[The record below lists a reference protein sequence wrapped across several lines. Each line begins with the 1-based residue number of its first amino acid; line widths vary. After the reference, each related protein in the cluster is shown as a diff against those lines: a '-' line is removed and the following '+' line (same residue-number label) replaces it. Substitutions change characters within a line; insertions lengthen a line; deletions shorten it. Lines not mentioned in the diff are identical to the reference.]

1 MSFRRNQHRRSR
13 SHDRHSRGRSYD
25 QEWSRHASP
34 PRREETTPS
43 HYFERDLR
51 DEMIQ
56 DAYNQRSI
64 SPAGFVEDND
74 WHKSHSPEDFSNQNY
89 IHGSRSPDH
98 HMRHSDRSEPRRH
111 DGYIEQDYRHDRL
124 DAISPD
130 RYNEQEHRPRF
141 RSPGRNNEQ
150 DCRQDPLGQDRY
162 NEQEHRSRSRS
173 PGHYIEQDYRQDAI
187 SPERYINNEQEHR
200 PRSRSPGHYIE
211 QDYRQDAISPERYN
225 EQEHRPRS
233 RSPGHYIEQ
242 DYRQDAISPE
252 RYINNEQE
260 HRPRSRSPGHYIE
273 QDYRQ
278 DAISP
283 ERYNEQEH
291 RPRSRSPGHYIE
303 QDYRQDAISP
313 ERYNEQEH
321 RPRSR
326 SPGHFI
332 EQDYRQDAISAEG
345 YNEQA
350 HRPRSRSPGQYHEQD
365 FGFQSKSPEHFT
377 ERDYRSEFRSPD
389 RGFEVNSRHSV
400 DSHVQ
405 HGEQN
410 LSHDRQ
416 IEDFDRRDEH
426 GFIERNS
433 RNEPGVQSLERFVEP
448 DSSLITNRGY
458 RQTSRCS
465 DRGLSKRR
473 DSKSPRQSIRNR
485 RQLRSSSR
493 EVRNTPNRRHRS
505 PDITHT
511 RQSMSS
517 ERRLRLRQG
526 SRSPDRAS
534 GQEFRRHSTSLEKR
548 LGPPVDGRDHLDVDS
563 VWNDRVIR
571 SRSPAILRSDRSPSN
586 EPLISSWGNVIE
598 HADTQW
604 NRPESP
610 GFYNR
615 QSNSPMRLRQEYED
629 QEMDSPIRMVQLY
642 DDQQGDSPKGLEIN
656 LNSPMR
662 VVSCQGDDIMVN
674 INQSPKG
681 NNKSKSRK
689 NSRQDN
695 RLGRILQTS
704 EKNREDRTD
713 RKQNNNHGRLS
724 KGRETRRREP
734 NRANNIQNQR
744 QNQREGSNQRSRSPL
759 GSRGR
764 NKRINE
770 GRRHRSPR
778 QGQIRDQR
786 RTRSPRESQIR
797 DQSRSRT
804 PGQNVNER
812 NETERERNPR
822 QNDSGKDGTI
832 SSRSR
837 NRDLRRDDN
846 RQRNTKTPTGDRR
859 SSDRYHKDNN
869 KREATPACERQETS
883 NEEEDGTDIDLKNL
897 NVMKTIGLGSQT
909 AQWDMVSQTPP
920 LDMTRPPMTPVPYNV
935 PQPTLPLNASVH
947 TSQPPMLNLN
957 PTFQN
962 IQQVRMPF
970 GANISNMAQVQYPTN
985 VVRGN
990 FLPGRM
996 PMVSSTQ
1003 NMQNVRM
1010 AMNSNMLNF
1019 QQMRGQARN
1028 TGHNLLRHRNLQNLQ
1043 QVRLNTAANQ
1053 PQLGFN
1059 ARFNQTPSRSS
1070 FSNTQNTYNPV
1081 SSHINAS
1088 LNPTQARTLP
1098 HNMPVSQPVSQTVSK
1113 SNPQFEHLST
1123 LKTTLATL
1131 LSTSTTVATTGS
1143 NREIKPVSFSIKAST
1158 NNAPPWQLAKTCTPN
1173 TTPVSSRNSRFS
1185 QAAPTPTLA
1194 ISSST
1199 DKSMG
1204 LSNTAIP
1211 SRTSIQT
1218 VTVQNMSEKMST
1230 GALNKSE
1237 ESILEAQLQY
1247 IRQQQEM
1254 GADSGAQK
1262 SSTSSEKEVTTSK
1275 NQTDKSPKFQKDSSE
1290 KSAIIKKKGPAS
1302 SLSLW
1307 TSHYQRQQKN
1317 QKRSSRRKC
1326 NREQIRAK
1334 KDTDTSSNQKIKNQN
1349 KSLKD
1354 KIEDDEK
1361 KGNQTIK
1368 SQNDDQKALNQEIK
1382 MKYVTSQVI
1391 HQSKTNDDSSQNL
1404 PKHGLC
1410 STEKTQQLN
1419 KTPNK
1424 NLPVSS
1430 GSDSQS
1436 TSAQNMK
1443 VKEQTHISCN
1453 KTELSHGKSTN
1464 TGQSFSTGGMYREP
1478 TVSIGN
1484 QSNFV
1489 HPKSVPQPVP
1499 PPSIQTFGY
1508 RLQNVP
1514 NFNKSN
1520 RGEAKKQAQSGYK
1533 KAPEVSTQLQ
1543 LKKLD
1548 QDTKLQ
1554 NQQKSVT
1561 GSSELTTIGSVSQ
1574 RIPKIT
1580 SMTGNVNDTQSKE
1593 EEKMNRDTMD
1603 NVTVEPMDEEPSLGC
1618 KIKRPTVCPIPE
1630 CQFVSWRLKRHA
1642 FSNHLPWIFRDEKW
1656 SSNIAGCGAAIHQL
1670 VIWILGAR
1678 STPEEL
1684 VTMLNESGLMPKN
1697 VEMNQKDYCTL
1708 KKLCEEQDWPVL
1720 ETYTLQPIN
1729 SPACLVHWRALLL
1742 LLIYVSKPRRQR
1754 FREMF
1759 SKDCAEE
1766 MKRKTS
1772 QNQQAV
1778 LNKDNLVPKR
1788 SRVND
1793 IGNKDR
1799 KERSPV
1805 SKRAK
1810 AEHPDIG
1817 KTERRL
1823 DESRSMTGLSANK
1836 SNEQASNRFL
1846 NNDLGSVT
1854 TPIVIDCDTKEQNAK
1869 VSDSSRSIGRT
1880 SSSKSHDQP
1889 KKNMFASGESKSSDS
1904 FRSRSSRSEK
1914 RDYRIKD
1921 ERRRRSPRRGRS
1933 RSREETKIP
1942 LRNTVDT
1949 QRFTLDP
1956 KDAKKSTNF
1965 RSNREAIDT
1974 IKQSEDSSEDEA
1986 RTALEMS
1993 IRSTLLELEKSTEVA
2008 KAAIANQSTSSKH
2021 SLTQQ
2026 LAAFAGQSRTS
2037 TKHMESNRSVP
2048 QESKSSAK
2056 TETASEAFSKRSGL
2070 EASMWSTLKELRKSS
2085 LEGPLKLKLE
2095 DTMKT
2100 VLEEMYK
2107 SKMEDLKKKPR
2118 VDTAMS
2124 SSANEIK
2131 KHTFG
2136 EPSMIKQSEDDSKR
2150 AELEFSMRNALEQ
2163 FCTLLDTS
2171 STKLTGSSSDNQTS
2185 TTMSDQKGSVLVSPR
2200 KEVQGK
2206 STGKLYGVVQ
2216 YAPSPSSD
2224 EGSDFEGMSEES
2236 PLYSPL
2242 SIHDIDEDLEVKSNK
2257 TVVSDAN
2264 SASSVKKPYVKDWN
2278 HKSPW
2283 EIWGEKMSKEA
2294 TKVSDKTPASKTKE
2308 DMWESVK
2315 LSGAKLKY
2323 YLQQDPPVV
2332 LYKDEKDGKW
2342 KIAGNEKEAKKLLS
2356 MGAPP
2361 GGYGPPAGQPGY
2373 GAPPGQP
2380 GYGAPPPGQPGYPG
2394 GQPGYP
2400 AAAPQPGY
2408 GQAPGGYGAGPP
2420 PGIDPSVYQWFLTVD
2435 QDKSGHITAHELQQA
2450 LVNGNWSHFNPE
2462 TCRLMISMF
2471 DRDNSGTIQLHE
2483 FNALWNYIQQ
2493 WKGVFERIDGNRS
2506 GSIEAHELIQAF
2518 QQMGYNLSPQ
2528 FGHIV
2533 ISKFDV
2539 NGRRSLTLDNFIQ
2552 SCVMLKSLTDSFKE
2566 RDPQM
2571 QGTIRMGYEDFMT
2584 TAVFN
2589 KV

>member
-1 MSFRRNQHRRSR
+1 MSSRRDQHCRSR
-13 SHDRHSRGRSYD
+13 SHDRHSRGSYD
-25 QEWSRHASP
+25 HEWRRHDSP

-74 WHKSHSPEDFSNQNY
+74 WHKSHSPKDFSNHNY
-89 IHGSRSPDH
+89 RHGSRSPDH
-98 HMRHSDRSEPRRH
+98 YMRHSDRSKPRRH

-124 DAISPD
+124 DAISLD
-130 RYNEQEHRPRF
+130 RYNEQENRPRS
-141 RSPGRNNEQ
+141 RSPGRNNEPDYRWDALSPDQ
-150 DCRQDPLGQDRY
+150 Y
-162 NEQEHRSRSRS
+162 IEHRPKSRS
-173 PGHYIEQDYRQDAI
+173 PGRNDENDYKHDAI
-187 SPERYINNEQEHR
+187 SPKRYNEQEHR

-211 QDYRQDAISPERYN
+211 QDYRHDAISPDRYNEQAHRPRSRSPGHYIEQDYRHDAVSPECYNEQEHRPRSRSPGHYIEQDYRHDAVSPERYN

-252 RYINNEQE
+252 
-260 HRPRSRSPGHYIE
+260 G
-273 QDYRQ
+273 
-278 DAISP
+278 
-283 ERYNEQEH
+283 YNEQE
-291 RPRSRSPGHYIE
+291 
-303 QDYRQDAISP
+303 
-313 ERYNEQEH
+313 
-321 RPRSR
+321 
-326 SPGHFI
+326 
-332 EQDYRQDAISAEG
+332 
-345 YNEQA
+345 

-365 FGFQSKSPEHFT
+365 YRFQSKSPEHFI

-389 RGFEVNSRHSV
+389 RGFEVDSRHSV
-400 DSHVQ
+400 DSHVL

-410 LSHDRQ
+410 LSYDRQ
-416 IEDFDRRDEH
+416 VEDFDPRDEH

-433 RNEPGVQSLERFVEP
+433 RNEPGVQSPERFVEP
-448 DSSLITNRGY
+448 DSRLITNRGY
-458 RQTSRCS
+458 KQTSRSS

-473 DSKSPRQSIRNR
+473 DSKSPRQSIRNQ
-485 RQLRSSSR
+485 RQLRSPSR
-493 EVRNTPNRRHRS
+493 EVRNRRHSRS
-505 PDITHT
+505 PDITNT

-534 GQEFRRHSTSLEKR
+534 RQEFRRHSTSLEKR

-598 HADTQW
+598 HEDTQW
-604 NRPESP
+604 IRPESP
-610 GFYNR
+610 GFHNR
-615 QSNSPMRLRQEYED
+615 QSDSPMRLRQEYEVPQMD
-629 QEMDSPIRMVQLY
+629 SPIRIRQEYEDLEMDSPIRMVQLY

-681 NNKSKSRK
+681 NKSKNRK
-689 NSRQDN
+689 NSRQDSG
-695 RLGRILQTS
+695 LHRIYQTS
-704 EKNREDRTD
+704 QKNREERSDS
-713 RKQNNNHGRLS
+713 KQNDNHGRLS

-734 NRANNIQNQR
+734 NRQTIIQNQR
-744 QNQREGSNQRSRSPL
+744 QNKREGSNQRSRSPL
-759 GSRGR
+759 GSRGC

-770 GRRHRSPR
+770 DRRPRSPR
-778 QGQIRDQR
+778 QGKIRDQR
-786 RTRSPRESQIR
+786 RTTSPREGQIR

-804 PGQNVNER
+804 PGQKVNER

-822 QNDSGKDGTI
+822 HNDSGRDSKT

-846 RQRNTKTPTGDRR
+846 RRRNTKTPTGDRR
-859 SSDRYHKDNN
+859 YSDRYPKDNN
-869 KREATPACERQETS
+869 KREVTPACERQETR
-883 NEEEDGTDIDLKNL
+883 NEEEVGTDIDLKKL

-920 LDMTRPPMTPVPYNV
+920 LNMTRPPMTHVPYNV
-935 PQPTLPLNASVH
+935 PQSTLPLNASVH
-947 TSQPPMLNLN
+947 NSQPPMMNLN
-957 PTFQN
+957 PNFQN

-970 GANISNMAQVQYPTN
+970 GANVSNMTQVQYPTN
-985 VVRGN
+985 VVGGS

-996 PMVSSTQ
+996 PMVSSAQ

-1028 TGHNLLRHRNLQNLQ
+1028 TGHNLIRHRNLQNLQ
-1043 QVRLNTAANQ
+1043 QVRLNTAVNQ
-1053 PQLGFN
+1053 PQFGFN
-1059 ARFNQTPSRSS
+1059 ARFNQTQSRPA
-1070 FSNTQNTYNPV
+1070 FNNTQNTYNPV
-1081 SSHINAS
+1081 SSHINAT
-1088 LNPTQARTLP
+1088 LNSTQTRTLP
-1098 HNMPVSQPVSQTVSK
+1098 HNIPVSQPVSI

-1123 LKTTLATL
+1123 LKTTLATMS
-1131 LSTSTTVATTGS
+1131 STSTTSS

-1173 TTPVSSRNSRFS
+1173 TTPLPVSSRNSRFS
-1185 QAAPTPTLA
+1185 QAAPKPTLA
-1194 ISSST
+1194 TSSST

-1218 VTVQNMSEKMST
+1218 VTVQKMSEKMST

-1247 IRQQQEM
+1247 IRQQQEL
-1254 GADSGAQK
+1254 GVSSGTQK
-1262 SSTSSEKEVTTSK
+1262 FSESSEKEVITSK
-1275 NQTDKSPKFQKDSSE
+1275 NQTDNSPKFQKDSSE

-1326 NREQIRAK
+1326 NREQRRAK
-1334 KDTDTSSNQKIKNQN
+1334 KDTHENQKGDTETSLN
-1349 KSLKD
+1349 KKIENEESRRKD
-1354 KIEDDEK
+1354 KTKCDELNVNEK
-1361 KGNQTIK
+1361 KGNQKIK
-1368 SQNDDQKALNQEIK
+1368 CQNDDKKTLNEEIK

-1391 HQSKTNDDSSQNL
+1391 HQSKTNDDTSQNL
-1404 PKHGLC
+1404 TKHGL
-1410 STEKTQQLN
+1410 SITEKTKCQQLN

-1430 GSDSQS
+1430 GSNSQS
-1436 TSAQNMK
+1436 TSAQNIN
-1443 VKEQTHISCN
+1443 VKEQTPILCN

-1464 TGQSFSTGGMYREP
+1464 TGQSFPAGGMYRQP

-1489 HPKSVPQPVP
+1489 HPTSVPQPVP

-1514 NFNKSN
+1514 NTNKFN
-1520 RGEAKKQAQSGYK
+1520 RGEVTKQAESGYK
-1533 KAPEVSTQLQ
+1533 KVSTQSQ
-1543 LKKLD
+1543 LNTLRKLD

-1561 GSSELTTIGSVSQ
+1561 ESSELTTIGSVNQ
-1574 RIPKIT
+1574 RIPKVNRKTDTSNFEGLCTASSVDQNKLLQVNDKSKIT
-1580 SMTGNVNDTQSKE
+1580 SMTEKVNDMQSKV
-1593 EEKMNRDTMD
+1593 EEKMVEDTMD
-1603 NVTVEPMDEEPSLGC
+1603 NVNVEPMEEEPSLGC

-1678 STPEEL
+1678 STPDAL

-1697 VEMNQKDYCTL
+1697 VEINQKDFCTL

-1720 ETYTLQPIN
+1720 ETFTLQPIN

-1742 LLIYVSKPRRQR
+1742 LLIYISKPRRQR

-1766 MKRKTS
+1766 MKRKII
-1772 QNQQAV
+1772 QDQQAV

-1793 IGNKDR
+1793 VGNNDR

-1805 SKRAK
+1805 SKRAR

-1817 KTERRL
+1817 KTEGRL
-1823 DESRSMTGLSANK
+1823 DESRSMTELSANK
-1836 SNEQASNRFL
+1836 FNEEASNRFL

-1854 TPIVIDCDTKEQNAK
+1854 TPIVIDGETKEQSAK
-1869 VSDSSRSIGRT
+1869 VSGSSKSIGRT
-1880 SSSKSHDQP
+1880 SSSKSHDQS
-1889 KKNMFASGESKSSDS
+1889 AESKSSES
-1904 FRSRSSRSEK
+1904 FKSRSSRSDR
-1914 RDYRIKD
+1914 RDYRIRD
-1921 ERRRRSPRRGRS
+1921 ERRRSPRRGGS
-1933 RSREETKIP
+1933 RSRDEIKTP
-1942 LRNTVDT
+1942 LRNTADS
-1949 QRFTLDP
+1949 QRSTLDL

-1965 RSNREAIDT
+1965 RSNRVDIDN

-2008 KAAIANQSTSSKH
+2008 KAAIANQSTSPKQ

-2037 TKHMESNRSVP
+2037 TKYMESNRPVP
-2048 QESKSSAK
+2048 QESKSLAK
-2056 TETASEAFSKRSGL
+2056 TGTASETFSKRSGL

-2124 SSANEIK
+2124 FSANKTK

-2136 EPSMIKQSEDDSKR
+2136 EPSMLKQSEDDSKR
-2150 AELEFSMRNALEQ
+2150 AELEFSMRTALEQ

-2185 TTMSDQKGSVLVSPR
+2185 TTMSDQKGSVLISPR

-2264 SASSVKKPYVKDWN
+2264 SASSIQKPYVKDWN

-2332 LYKDEKDGKW
+2332 LYKDEQDGKW

-2361 GGYGPPAGQPGY
+2361 GGYGPPPGQPGY

-2471 DRDNSGTIQLHE
+2471 DRDNTGTI
-2483 FNALWNYIQQ
+2483 
-2493 WKGVFERIDGNRS
+2493 V
-2506 GSIEAHELIQAF
+2506 
-2518 QQMGYNLSPQ
+2518 
-2528 FGHIV
+2528 
-2533 ISKFDV
+2533 
-2539 NGRRSLTLDNFIQ
+2539 T
-2552 SCVMLKSLTDSFKE
+2552 
-2566 RDPQM
+2566 
-2571 QGTIRMGYEDFMT
+2571 
-2584 TAVFN
+2584 
-2589 KV
+2589 

>member
-1 MSFRRNQHRRSR
+1 M
-13 SHDRHSRGRSYD
+13 D
-25 QEWSRHASP
+25 SP
-34 PRREETTPS
+34 
-43 HYFERDLR
+43 
-51 DEMIQ
+51 
-56 DAYNQRSI
+56 
-64 SPAGFVEDND
+64 
-74 WHKSHSPEDFSNQNY
+74 
-89 IHGSRSPDH
+89 
-98 HMRHSDRSEPRRH
+98 
-111 DGYIEQDYRHDRL
+111 
-124 DAISPD
+124 
-130 RYNEQEHRPRF
+130 
-141 RSPGRNNEQ
+141 
-150 DCRQDPLGQDRY
+150 
-162 NEQEHRSRSRS
+162 
-173 PGHYIEQDYRQDAI
+173 
-187 SPERYINNEQEHR
+187 
-200 PRSRSPGHYIE
+200 
-211 QDYRQDAISPERYN
+211 
-225 EQEHRPRS
+225 
-233 RSPGHYIEQ
+233 
-242 DYRQDAISPE
+242 
-252 RYINNEQE
+252 
-260 HRPRSRSPGHYIE
+260 
-273 QDYRQ
+273 
-278 DAISP
+278 
-283 ERYNEQEH
+283 
-291 RPRSRSPGHYIE
+291 
-303 QDYRQDAISP
+303 
-313 ERYNEQEH
+313 
-321 RPRSR
+321 
-326 SPGHFI
+326 
-332 EQDYRQDAISAEG
+332 
-345 YNEQA
+345 
-350 HRPRSRSPGQYHEQD
+350 
-365 FGFQSKSPEHFT
+365 
-377 ERDYRSEFRSPD
+377 
-389 RGFEVNSRHSV
+389 
-400 DSHVQ
+400 
-405 HGEQN
+405 
-410 LSHDRQ
+410 
-416 IEDFDRRDEH
+416 
-426 GFIERNS
+426 
-433 RNEPGVQSLERFVEP
+433 
-448 DSSLITNRGY
+448 
-458 RQTSRCS
+458 
-465 DRGLSKRR
+465 
-473 DSKSPRQSIRNR
+473 IR
-485 RQLRSSSR
+485 
-493 EVRNTPNRRHRS
+493 
-505 PDITHT
+505 I
-511 RQSMSS
+511 
-517 ERRLRLRQG
+517 
-526 SRSPDRAS
+526 
-534 GQEFRRHSTSLEKR
+534 
-548 LGPPVDGRDHLDVDS
+548 
-563 VWNDRVIR
+563 
-571 SRSPAILRSDRSPSN
+571 
-586 EPLISSWGNVIE
+586 
-598 HADTQW
+598 
-604 NRPESP
+604 
-610 GFYNR
+610 
-615 QSNSPMRLRQEYED
+615 RQEYED
-629 QEMDSPIRMVQLY
+629 LEMDSPIRMVQLY

-674 INQSPKG
+674 INQSPK
-681 NNKSKSRK
+681 
-689 NSRQDN
+689 
-695 RLGRILQTS
+695 
-704 EKNREDRTD
+704 
-713 RKQNNNHGRLS
+713 
-724 KGRETRRREP
+724 
-734 NRANNIQNQR
+734 
-744 QNQREGSNQRSRSPL
+744 
-759 GSRGR
+759 
-764 NKRINE
+764 
-770 GRRHRSPR
+770 
-778 QGQIRDQR
+778 
-786 RTRSPRESQIR
+786 
-797 DQSRSRT
+797 
-804 PGQNVNER
+804 VNER

-822 QNDSGKDGTI
+822 QNDSVRDGKTR
-832 SSRSR
+832 SLSR

-846 RQRNTKTPTGDRR
+846 RRRNTKTPTGDRR
-859 SSDRYHKDNN
+859 SSDRYPKDNN
-869 KREATPACERQETS
+869 KREVTPACERQETR
-883 NEEEDGTDIDLKNL
+883 NEEEVGTDIDLKNL

-920 LDMTRPPMTPVPYNV
+920 LNMTRPPMTPVPYNV
-935 PQPTLPLNASVH
+935 PQSTLPLNASINN
-947 TSQPPMLNLN
+947 SQPPMMNLN
-957 PTFQN
+957 PNFQN

-970 GANISNMAQVQYPTN
+970 WTNISNMAQVQYPTN
-985 VVRGN
+985 VVGGN

-996 PMVSSTQ
+996 PMVSSAQ

-1043 QVRLNTAANQ
+1043 QVRLNTAVNQ
-1053 PQLGFN
+1053 PQFGFN
-1059 ARFNQTPSRSS
+1059 ARFNQTQSRPA
-1070 FSNTQNTYNPV
+1070 FHNTQNTFNPV
-1081 SSHINAS
+1081 SSHINAT
-1088 LNPTQARTLP
+1088 LNPTQTRTLP
-1098 HNMPVSQPVSQTVSK
+1098 HNMPVSQPVSK

-1123 LKTTLATL
+1123 LKTTLAAIS
-1131 LSTSTTVATTGS
+1131 STSTTVTTTGS

-1173 TTPVSSRNSRFS
+1173 TTLLPVSSRNSRFS
-1185 QAAPTPTLA
+1185 QAAPKPTLA
-1194 ISSST
+1194 TSSST
-1199 DKSMG
+1199 DKSVG

-1218 VTVQNMSEKMST
+1218 VTVQKMSEKMST

-1254 GADSGAQK
+1254 GVSSGAQK
-1262 SSTSSEKEVTTSK
+1262 SSESSEKEVITSK
-1275 NQTDKSPKFQKDSSE
+1275 NQRDKSPKFQKDSSE

-1326 NREQIRAK
+1326 NREQRRAK
-1334 KDTDTSSNQKIKNQN
+1334 KDTHENQKGDTETSLNQKIENEE
-1349 KSLKD
+1349 SRRKD
-1354 KIEDDEK
+1354 KTKYDELNVNEK
-1361 KGNQTIK
+1361 KGNQKIK
-1368 SQNDDQKALNQEIK
+1368 CKNDDKKALNEEIK

-1391 HQSKTNDDSSQNL
+1391 HQSKTNDDTSQNL
-1404 PKHGLC
+1404 TKHGL
-1410 STEKTQQLN
+1410 SITEKTKCQQLN

-1430 GSDSQS
+1430 GSNSQS
-1436 TSAQNMK
+1436 TSAQNIN
-1443 VKEQTHISCN
+1443 VKEQTPILCN
-1453 KTELSHGKSTN
+1453 KPELSHGKSTN
-1464 TGQSFSTGGMYREP
+1464 TGQSFPGGGMYR
-1478 TVSIGN
+1478 

-1489 HPKSVPQPVP
+1489 HPTSVPQPVP

-1514 NFNKSN
+1514 NTNNFN
-1520 RGEAKKQAQSGYK
+1520 RGEAMKQVESDYK
-1533 KAPEVSTQLQ
+1533 KAHENSTQSQ
-1543 LKKLD
+1543 LNTLKNLD

-1561 GSSELTTIGSVSQ
+1561 GSFELTTIGSVSQ
-1574 RIPKIT
+1574 RIPKVNRKTDTSNFEVLHTATSADQNKLSQVNDKSEIT
-1580 SMTGNVNDTQSKE
+1580 SMTEKVNDMQSKV
-1593 EEKMNRDTMD
+1593 EEKMVGNTMD
-1603 NVTVEPMDEEPSLGC
+1603 NVNVEPMDEEPSLGC

-1678 STPEEL
+1678 STPDEL

-1697 VEMNQKDYCTL
+1697 VEINQKGFCTL
-1708 KKLCEEQDWPVL
+1708 KKLCEEQDWPLL
-1720 ETYTLQPIN
+1720 ETFTLQPIN

-1759 SKDCAEE
+1759 SKDCAED
-1766 MKRKTS
+1766 MNRKII
-1772 QNQQAV
+1772 QDQQAV

-1793 IGNKDR
+1793 VGNNDR

-1805 SKRAK
+1805 SKRAR

-1817 KTERRL
+1817 KTEGRL
-1823 DESRSMTGLSANK
+1823 DESRSRTELSANK
-1836 SNEQASNRFL
+1836 FNEEASNRFL
-1846 NNDLGSVT
+1846 NNDLGSVK
-1854 TPIVIDCDTKEQNAK
+1854 TPIVIDGETKEQSAK
-1869 VSDSSRSIGRT
+1869 
-1880 SSSKSHDQP
+1880 SKT
-1889 KKNMFASGESKSSDS
+1889 NMFASGESKSSES
-1904 FRSRSSRSEK
+1904 FRSRSSRSDR
-1914 RDYRIKD
+1914 RDYRIRD
-1921 ERRRRSPRRGRS
+1921 ERTRRSPRRGRS
-1933 RSREETKIP
+1933 RSRDEIKTP
-1942 LRNTVDT
+1942 LRNTVNT
-1949 QRFTLDP
+1949 QHAQRSTLDL
-1956 KDAKKSTNF
+1956 KDPEKSTNF
-1965 RSNREAIDT
+1965 RSNRDAIDN

-2008 KAAIANQSTSSKH
+2008 KAAIANQSTSPKQ

-2037 TKHMESNRSVP
+2037 TKHMESNRPVP

-2056 TETASEAFSKRSGL
+2056 TGTASEAFSKRSGL

-2136 EPSMIKQSEDDSKR
+2136 EPSMLKQSEEDSKR
-2150 AELEFSMRNALEQ
+2150 AELEFSMRTALEQ

-2171 STKLTGSSSDNQTS
+2171 STKLTGSSSDNPSS
-2185 TTMSDQKGSVLVSPR
+2185 TTMSDQKGSVLISPR

-2264 SASSVKKPYVKDWN
+2264 SAIGIQKPYVKDWN

-2294 TKVSDKTPASKTKE
+2294 IKVPDPASKSKE

-2361 GGYGPPAGQPGY
+2361 GGYGPP
-2373 GAPPGQP
+2373 PGQP
-2380 GYGAPPPGQPGYPG
+2380 GYGQPGYPG

-2471 DRDNSGTIQLHE
+2471 DRDNTGTIQLHE

-2493 WKGVFERIDGNRS
+2493 WKGVFERFDGNHS